1 MQPRGETAIYDAVL
15 RAYDRAGEGGTLNS
29 IVLMTDGESNSGT
42 SRQDFITKMT
52 HKMAETNHKIPVFV
66 ILYGE
71 ASEEEM
77 NFLANFTG
85 GKVFNARGGDLAKA
99 FEEIRSYQ

>member
-1 MQPRGETAIYDAVL
+1 M
-15 RAYDRAGEGGTLNS
+15 RAYDRVGEGGGSLNS

-42 SRQDFITKMT
+42 NRQEFITKMKR
-52 HKMAETNHKIPVFV
+52 KMAETDRKIPVFV

-77 NFLANFTG
+77 NFLADFTG
-85 GKVFNARGGDLAKA
+85 GKVFNARSGDLSKA

>member
-1 MQPRGETAIYDAVL
+1 
-15 RAYDRAGEGGTLNS
+15 
-29 IVLMTDGESNSGT
+29 MTDGESNSGT
-42 SRQDFITKMT
+42 SRKDFITKMT
-52 HKMAETNHKIPVFV
+52 RMMGETNHKIPVFV

-77 NFLANFTG
+77 SFLANFTG
-85 GKVFNARGGDLAKA
+85 GKVFNARGGNLAET